1 MAVVTLTF
9 SKKINESVQV
19 GDLGYFVDTSISA
32 GGFNLNAGNITFL
45 GLITDIENNTVPYG
59 ISFETTP
66 GPAYPIG
73 SSPTAG
79 AFIMFAKDQYIN
91 NSGVKGYYAEVK
103 FSHGDSAGN
112 LDSSKKIELFS
123 VETNFSESS
132 K

>member
-1 MAVVTLTF
+1 
-9 SKKINESVQV
+9 
-19 GDLGYFVDTSISA
+19 
-32 GGFNLNAGNITFL
+32 GFNLNAGNITFL
-45 GLITDIENNTVPYG
+45 GLITDIQNNTTPYA

-66 GPAYPIG
+66 GPGYPIG
-73 SSPTAG
+73 SSPNNQS
-79 AFIMFAKDQYIN
+79 FIMFAKDQYIN

-103 FSHGDSAGN
+103 FSHGDENGD